1 MAKRIV
7 TKIGNVFCVE
17 IDGKYKS
24 FFQYVANDM
33 SQLNSSVIRVFKKRY
48 PMDYVPVMNDIIQD
62 EVSFYAHTVLR
73 NGIVYDAWYKVGKA
87 EVLNEGEINDVVW
100 GHTQDFVF
108 ISVTEMPEINPLE
121 NWFIWKI
128 NTPRIGVGKLPQKY
142 HDILEPGTVFAYTA
156 IVDRIKFGYY
166 KNTSDEYD
174 ILKRIPHIDVDSF
187 TKREDSDSVMYTH
200 FYGEYVVREVI
211 VLGDDITKLSKDTPN
226 ANGKTL
232 RKARFYET
240 NWRYREFISEE
251 EFEEVWNK

>member
-48 PMDYVPVMNDIIQD
+48 PMDYVPVMNDIVQD
-62 EVSFYAHTVLR
+62 DVAFYAHTILR

-108 ISVTEMPEINPLE
+108 ISVTEMPEINPLD
-121 NWFIWKI
+121 NWFIWTI
-128 NTPRIGVGKLPQKY
+128 NTPHIGVGKLPEKY
-142 HDILEPGTVFAYTA
+142 HKTLELADVFPYTY
-156 IVDRIKFGYY
+156 IVNRIKYGYY
-166 KNTSDEYD
+166 KNTSDEYSV
-174 ILKRIPHIDVDSF
+174 LKRIPHSDVDSF
-187 TKREDSDSVMYTH
+187 TKREDGDSVVYTH
-200 FYGEYVVREVI
+200 FYGEYAVREI
-211 VLGDDITKLSKDTPN
+211 TILGDDITKLSKDTPN

-240 NWRYREFISEE
+240 NWKYDEFISEE